1 MKTPPTPVS
10 PASFNI
16 YFRLDRIID
25 EYSSMTTIPPMITYL
40 RASSADDQ
48 AFQQVMSNDYQRLQ
62 QRSPDLEDHEINVFE
77 AAFMTLMRNAATH
90 PGALAIYVE
99 EILGTKMLPDPDNEK
114 LHTMK
119 NAIHVRT
126 LFLNL
131 AVNSSPRHQPHPLPG
146 NFVPSAQ
153 EANIGLQ
160 IFNSIH
166 HSSPRP
172 TARTSS
178 LPQHQKLRLHAPDG
192 STEATSTGSTSNGT
206 ISTGTMDDPRLT
218 ELLAVYR
225 EAKGHFRGMEHNTEA
240 YFTLARILCTKAT
253 DCIQYMMKVKPGD
266 ARLEELRDTLARVS
280 GNGGTC
286 EGPGTKRR
294 REHDWIDSFQPR
306 S

>member
-1 MKTPPTPVS
+1 MKAPPTPVS

-25 EYSSMTTIPPMITYL
+25 EYSSMTTIPPMIIQL
-40 RASSADDQ
+40 RASPADDQ

-62 QRSPDLEDHEINVFE
+62 QRSPDLEEHEINVFE
-77 AAFMTLMRNAATH
+77 AAFMRLMRNAATH
-90 PGALAIYVE
+90 PGALAIYVA
-99 EILGTKMLPDPDNEK
+99 EILGIKMLPDTDNEK

-126 LFLNL
+126 LFLNM
-131 AVNSSPRHQPHPLPG
+131 AVTSSPRHHPLPG

-166 HSSPRP
+166 HPSPRP

-178 LPQHQKLRLHAPDG
+178 LPQNQKSRLHAPDG
-192 STEATSTGSTSNGT
+192 STEATST
-206 ISTGTMDDPRLT
+206 TMDDPRLT

-225 EAKGHFRGMEHNTEA
+225 EAKGHFRGTEHNTEA

-266 ARLEELRDTLARVS
+266 ARLEELRDMLARVS
-280 GNGGTC
+280 GSGGTC
-286 EGPGTKRR
+286 EGPGMKRR
-294 REHDWIDSFQPR
+294 REYDWIDSFQPR